1 MLHSPREA
9 KTTTTTT
16 ITYSK
21 LASSISSTVQ
31 CVFVD
36 VAKGRDSRN
45 LSRRNMHFRARWPR
59 PTDRPT
65 WGSFAQMDGYKR
77 RSQERSQSVRRSKE
91 EGRGR
96 CRKDHFDGHLETIQ
110 LCCGRTES
118 EEGEKIWARMKEGRK
133 ELNWEQVRDGMRE
146 RLTVFHSLSK
156 CGGRGIRYEH

>member
-1 MLHSPREA
+1 MQISFLLPARQFIQPLSLPLSLSAAANVIEIKCFILRGRPKTTA
-9 KTTTTTT
+9 AATTTTTT

-45 LSRRNMHFRARWPR
+45 LLRRNMHFRARWPR

-77 RSQERSQSVRRSKE
+77 RSQERSQSVGAAVEEERKE
-91 EGRGR
+91 GR

-110 LCCGRTES
+110 LCCG
-118 EEGEKIWARMKEGRK
+118 
-133 ELNWEQVRDGMRE
+133 
-146 RLTVFHSLSK
+146 LTD
-156 CGGRGIRYEH
+156 